1 MEGLEQLAFEL
12 ISNSG
17 SARSYAFEAL
27 NFAKK
32 GKMEEAKEK
41 MSIANKE
48 ILKAHNAQTK
58 LIQNEASGEKIEM
71 NILLTHAQD
80 HLMTSMLAKDLIE
93 EMIDMQ
99 EEINDLKEKN

>member
-27 NFAKK
+27 NFAKE
-32 GKMEEAKEK
+32 GKVEEAKEK
-41 MSIANKE
+41 MSIASKE

-58 LIQNEASGEKIEM
+58 LIQKEASGEKIEV
-71 NILLTHAQD
+71 NILLAHAQD

-99 EEINDLKEKN
+99 EEINDLKEKY